1 MKLWLK
7 WETMDITAMMEAVEA
22 KSELDGKRLSI
33 MQRKQSK
40 VKELEKL
47 KTGKSSIKTM
57 FKSQNSIVNSITN
70 LTREIQQT
78 EKEVE
83 CYDIYIKTLTLQINH
98 AAIPYFKKDK
108 VSLYN
113 DLINTYS
120 PPYLNNSQQISQCFA
135 KIMELNSMIN
145 PDLIIDEQPSTRLV
159 STLEQ

>member
-120 PPYLNNSQQISQCFA
+120 QHYINNSQQISQCFA